1 MKLMLLLFF
10 RCFCYYYLSIIC
22 WQSSSIGLFQNLVY
36 KQNSQNLIKMA
47 LKAKQQIF
55 RERVRERERE
65 GVGLQGSWGKK
76 TGDWGGGIKLGDR
89 ATQAPVINIYLVYF

>member
-1 MKLMLLLFF
+1 
-10 RCFCYYYLSIIC
+10 
-22 WQSSSIGLFQNLVY
+22 
-36 KQNSQNLIKMA
+36 MA

-65 GVGLQGSWGKK
+65 GVGLQGSWGKR
-76 TGDWGGGIKLGDR
+76 TGNGGGEGIKMGDR